1 MSAYYPASLRGDLIF
16 WSHQRPQR
24 FPSGVWTPMALNN
37 LITTRGTL
45 TKWTSY
51 VPATTAIAVA
61 SNGAILPVTPI
72 NVDSTAAFA
81 TAGFLVI
88 EIAGVDRLVQYTGKN
103 ATQFT
108 GCTLGVG
115 TLATGNPVRQANVH
129 ITMPPNARVGP
140 LTGEQAFAVNAT
152 NDRGIR
158 LRTIDGVFNF
168 PGGTKTERAC
178 ATQVHHVQTNE
189 QPGGQA
195 TTPSRL
201 EAFHDA
207 GVDLDSVV
215 EALSAPRIVVLDTS
229 AFSLT
234 G

>member
-16 WSHQRPQR
+16 WSHQRTQR
-24 FPSGVWTPMALNN
+24 LPSGVWTPIALNN
-37 LITTRGTL
+37 LITTHGTL
-45 TKWTSY
+45 SKWTSY

-81 TAGFLVI
+81 TSGFLVI

-129 ITMPPNARVGP
+129 QVAPPNGRAGP
-140 LTGEQAFAVNAT
+140 LTAEVAFAVNAT

-158 LRTIDGVFNF
+158 LRAIDGIFNF

-178 ATQVHHVQTNE
+178 ATQIHHCQTSD
-189 QPGGQA
+189 QPAG
-195 TTPSRL
+195 TTAIPSRI

-207 GVDLDSVV
+207 GVDLDTVV
-215 EALSAPRIVVLDTS
+215 EALSAPRIVVFDAL
-229 AFSLT
+229 AF
-234 G
+234 